1 MYNLKFNNYGGYISA
16 NSYVRSAACQ
26 HRVVNYQL

>member
-16 NSYVRSAACQ
+16 NSDVRSVACQ
-26 HRVVNYQL
+26 HRVVNYQ